1 MGYLLALVA
10 NLTLGTMTVGFV
22 IAGNNQ
28 VGSILELKLGW
39 EDYKEAQF
47 WNTVISSA
55 GIVGLI
61 TGSFTC
67 GHLLSAGRRKIIIQ
81 MIILACIAIIPT
93 LFLNKWAI
101 IIGKFTLGLAS
112 GSIIV
117 ASSIYLNETV
127 PVEKSSLFGFS
138 INFGVVLGMTICF
151 VLGLG
156 LPNVRKD

>member
-1 MGYLLALVA
+1 M
-10 NLTLGTMTVGFV
+10 
-22 IAGNNQ
+22 
-28 VGSILELKLGW
+28 
-39 EDYKEAQF
+39 
-47 WNTVISSA
+47 ISSA

>member
-1 MGYLLALVA
+1 
-10 NLTLGTMTVGFV
+10 
-22 IAGNNQ
+22 
-28 VGSILELKLGW
+28 
-39 EDYKEAQF
+39 
-47 WNTVISSA
+47 
-55 GIVGLI
+55 
-61 TGSFTC
+61 
-67 GHLLSAGRRKIIIQ
+67 
-81 MIILACIAIIPT
+81 MIILACCATIPT

-101 IIGKFTLGLAS
+101 IVGKFALGLAS

-151 VLGLG
+151 VLGLS